1 MLPFLR
7 IGINNFA
14 LFLSLQVRVIWFSK
28 SDHQKCKLFYNVSCN
43 ELYCVWYFKTSVNE
57 NSLLFVIY
65 KSKKKKQTFN
75 KTYGGK
81 AAIGT

>member
-1 MLPFLR
+1 MIF
-7 IGINNFA
+7 
-14 LFLSLQVRVIWFSK
+14 K

-65 KSKKKKQTFN
+65 KSKKKKN
-75 KTYGGK
+75 RLLIKLMEGK
-81 AAIGT
+81 QPLEPKCIQWVCDKYVTVLQFDN